1 MRSLFLAG
9 FASLALAAPRPQ
21 NIDIEAVEAAPD
33 PVMVTPAVAAPSQGA
48 SVAAAVVEAAAATKV
63 SLLKRTNMICGG
75 EEDPSACIEV
85 ESKRDVQ
92 VRKRDGDCSK
102 QPLGSG
108 PVPSP
113 DTAVAFSSNQDIQ
126 DLARSAPTPD
136 GYSLVFSN
144 LDGSLSASVYM
155 GLTTMDS
162 YDTLGCQ
169 NLCDRAVG
177 CVAFNV
183 YTERD
188 PTINTNAESC
198 PNSPSTTNFKCTLW
212 GAPVSAEQAT
222 NKGQWRNPFQVVIA
236 ASNAYN
242 RATPPPAL
250 GGFKGPFQLGGAINA
265 PYAADG
271 HDTFMGS
278 RYDPSS

>member
-1 MRSLFLAG
+1 MLSQPFEPPRKEVSEDPGRYIGLLDAQLGMSYSLQLFSYSSVCTVNPSHTLVHSSSSSYPRILKVKQSKFPNYSLIMRSLFFAG
-9 FASLALAAPRPQ
+9 LASLALAAPRPQ
-21 NIDIEAVEAAPD
+21 NIDTEAVEAAPD
-33 PVMVTPAVAAPSQGA
+33 PVMVTPAVATPSQRA
-48 SVAAAVVEAAAATKV
+48 SIAAAVVEAAAATKV

-144 LDGSLSASVYM
+144 LDGSLSTSVYM

-177 CVAFNV
+177 CVAFNG
-183 YTERD
+183 
-188 PTINTNAESC
+188 
-198 PNSPSTTNFKCTLW
+198 K
-212 GAPVSAEQAT
+212 
-222 NKGQWRNPFQVVIA
+222 
-236 ASNAYN
+236 
-242 RATPPPAL
+242 
-250 GGFKGPFQLGGAINA
+250 
-265 PYAADG
+265 
-271 HDTFMGS
+271 
-278 RYDPSS
+278 